1 MSYLDNI
8 KAIATELASMSPR
21 TQIELV
27 KLCKDL
33 CIQTKNYLVAF
44 DETTLPALD
53 ARIEA
58 LETLT
63 NNLSSELDT
72 AEGNIQANANAI
84 ATIQDT
90 ITTIQTALSNVYTKT
105 QIDTM
110 LASYYTKSDINTMFG
125 TYYTKGEVNTLL
137 SAKANANDVY
147 TKTEVNNALA
157 DKADKS
163 TTYTKTEVDTALSG
177 KASLS
182 SNNTFSGEN
191 AFNESVEFN
200 DTTDFYANADFNGND
215 VQFEEPSYIKFSSN
229 NNNLQDEL
237 NARQNKLYKHQ
248 ISIMAD
254 YEATDGNYASVC
266 IEIINTRSTQMTT
279 ASDIA
284 GIYGCY
290 NNGDDTNT
298 YNGDLALWF
307 YLSINSSTVNFY
319 GMSNNSV
326 INFYEEISNL
336 DDFSITDIV
345 IAL

>member
-27 KLCKDL
+27 KLCKEL

-63 NNLSSELDT
+63 NNLSSELNI
-72 AEGNIQANANAI
+72 AEGNITANANAI
-84 ATIQDT
+84 STIQDT

-125 TYYTKGEVNTLL
+125 SYYTKGEVNTLL

-147 TKTEVNNALA
+147 TKTEV
-157 DKADKS
+157 
-163 TTYTKTEVDTALSG
+163 DTALSG

-182 SNNTFSGEN
+182 GDNTFMGVQTFSNGTKDV
-191 AFNESVEFN
+191 SVFDLGSIYFRDLDEDLDDLF
-200 DTTDFYANADFNGND
+200 T
-215 VQFEEPSYIKFSSN
+215 KK
-229 NNNLQDEL
+229 QD
-237 NARQNKLYKHQ
+237 KLYMHK
-248 ISIMAD
+248 IEI
-254 YEATDGNYASVC
+254 YAEDANTSG
-266 IEIINTRSTQMTT
+266 IYLQLEIINTRSTQMNYNDLRTK
-279 ASDIA
+279 
-284 GIYGCY
+284 Y
-290 NNGDDTNT
+290 NNMHLPLHAYDT
-298 YNGDLALWF
+298 D
-307 YLSINSSTVNFY
+307 
-319 GMSNNSV
+319 GMTNLGSV
-326 INFYEEISNL
+326 IPSHIVQMNANSIEIAYYIFNLANNQFGLTSDNFNVIE
-336 DDFSITDIV
+336 ITDTV
-345 IAL
+345 ITL